1 MSLRRNLREMNQR
14 MSQILPLNPWEM
26 QTQWEMKFQWE
37 HMLFVRMQITT
48 HRLLGP
54 NANNNG
60 GTAPSETGRRSEKVA
75 GKEKKD
81 SYVSLFEDNR
91 RPSLGSNL
99 EQIETGDGPIPIEAE
114 EVQDTWSL
122 WKSCLVGKPI
132 HMDKLTT
139 YKERVSF
146 ARCLVEID
154 MAKDLPQA
162 VMLKLTSGEIIEQP
176 ILYENLPRFCKLC
189 RVMGHSVEGCS
200 VQKKK
205 PKSKQKEAEGTTGAL
220 NTDLDQVAAAAET
233 TTTQTA
239 HKGKR
244 DQTEGVQNANQLAQD
259 GAGAT
264 ATGQAA
270 QLRKKGKAEW
280 VQVHARSSK
289 IQPDSRNIIP
299 NAGPVLGNKFSS
311 LAETLETE
319 VERLPIQETDPAQS
333 QVSHYG
339 KRNQG
344 QNQHKANQTR
354 GQVRG
359 AIQQANKPAGCELK
373 ITTQQN
379 PKSQSGI
386 SIAAQNRITSQII
399 RNAAAASTV
408 HRRQEITQA
417 SSSSILP
424 SYPLA
429 KRKMQGKRMKRS
441 KQEGPEIMIK
451 WLCLVTKMG
460 ISFPI
465 LALGFLKN

>member
-1 MSLRRNLREMNQR
+1 MEPMEKLSSCYFGGRFPGKIALNQIVKGWQVPVKTHHHNSGWIIFQFGNSENQMTVLENSPYVVYGKPLHLKIMPQNFR
-14 MSQILPLNPWEM
+14 FQNEGICCFPVWVQIHDLPMEYWNP
-26 QTQWEMKFQWE
+26 
-37 HMLFVRMQITT
+37 RI
-48 HRLLGP
+48 LGKIC
-54 NANNNG
+54 
-60 GTAPSETGRRSEKVA
+60 TR
-75 GKEKKD
+75 
-81 SYVSLFEDNR
+81 
-91 RPSLGSNL
+91 
-99 EQIETGDGPIPIEAE
+99 I
-114 EVQDTWSL
+114 
-122 WKSCLVGKPI
+122 GKPI

-189 RVMGHSVEGCS
+189 RVTVEGCS

-220 NTDLDQVAAAAET
+220 NTDLDEVAAAAET
-233 TTTQTA
+233 TTTQAA

-244 DQTEGVQNANQLAQD
+244 GQTEGVQNANQLAQD

-280 VQVHARSSK
+280 VQVHVRSSK

-299 NAGPVLGNKFSS
+299 NAGPVLGNKFSA

-319 VERLPIQETDPAQS
+319 VERLRIQETDPAQS

-344 QNQHKANQTR
+344 SESAQ
-354 GQVRG
+354 
-359 AIQQANKPAGCELK
+359 
-373 ITTQQN
+373 
-379 PKSQSGI
+379 SQSDERAGKGC
-386 SIAAQNRITSQII
+386 N
-399 RNAAAASTV
+399 ST
-408 HRRQEITQA
+408 
-417 SSSSILP
+417 
-424 SYPLA
+424 
-429 KRKMQGKRMKRS
+429 S
-441 KQEGPEIMIK
+441 KQTS
-451 WLCLVTKMG
+451 WR
-460 ISFPI
+460 
-465 LALGFLKN
+465 